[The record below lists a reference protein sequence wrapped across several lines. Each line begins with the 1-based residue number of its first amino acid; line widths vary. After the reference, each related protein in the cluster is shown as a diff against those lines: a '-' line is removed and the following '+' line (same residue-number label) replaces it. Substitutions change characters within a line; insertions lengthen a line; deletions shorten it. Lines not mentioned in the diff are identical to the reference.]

1 MAKYPNFGILD
12 ELEKMLH
19 GTSTREALR
28 EPLFG
33 RVKDLYGMNRV
44 EYSQRMYDL
53 RRGGYITYSAKN
65 DIKLTDSGKR
75 KLDFKRLERL
85 QWNSKSRDRY
95 YRLIMFDIPEE
106 RRVVR
111 DILRQKL
118 REFECYQIQK
128 SVYLTPYACEHIMG
142 ELIRL
147 LNIRRHVHV
156 MKIADLGHDQPRIA
170 KRFKFG

>member
-1 MAKYPNFGILD
+1 MAKYPNYGILD

-33 RVKDLYGMNRV
+33 RVKDLYGMDRT
-44 EYSQRMYDL
+44 EYSRRMYDL
-53 RRGGYITYSAKN
+53 KRGGLITYNAKRN
-65 DIKLTDSGKR
+65 IKLTDNGKR
-75 KLDFKRLERL
+75 KLDFKRLEQL
-85 QWNSKSRDRY
+85 QWDSKSRDKY

-118 REFECYQIQK
+118 YEFECYQIQK
-128 SVYLTPYACEHIMG
+128 SVYITPYRCEEVMV

-147 LNIRRHVHV
+147 LNVKKHVHV
-156 MKIADLGHDQPRIA
+156 MKVVND
-170 KRFKFG
+170 FKFG